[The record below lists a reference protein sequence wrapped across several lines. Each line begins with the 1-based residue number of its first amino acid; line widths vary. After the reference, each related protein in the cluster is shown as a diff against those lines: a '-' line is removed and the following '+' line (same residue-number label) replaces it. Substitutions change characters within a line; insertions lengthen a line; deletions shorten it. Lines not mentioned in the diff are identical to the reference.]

1 MDIVVDTNVFING
14 IFKNDESCRAIFN
27 LKAMNKVTFVM
38 NQKMQAE
45 LLVTFANI
53 LLEAYEKKKDRNGNI
68 KVIPLMASL
77 SKCLWQVKEID
88 HIINTNYCAEDK
100 SDNKFIDCCI
110 DGDVKYLITQD
121 MHINNVSDKLKEE
134 RNIEVLSPMQFYTK
148 YRTKQ
153 L

>member
-110 DGDVKYLITQD
+110 DGDVKYLVTQD

>member
-14 IFKNDESCRAIFN
+14 MFKNDESCRAIFK

-53 LLEAYEKKKDRNGNI
+53 LLEAYDKKKDKNGSM

-88 HIINTNYCAEDK
+88 HIINTNYCEEDK

-110 DGDVKYLITQD
+110 DGDVKYLVTQD
-121 MHINNVSDKLKEE
+121 KHINSVSNKLKKE
-134 RNIEVLSPMQFYTK
+134 RDIEVLSPFQFYTK
-148 YRTKQ
+148 YRMKQ